1 MAEKAAAQAAPSL
14 FRKVSKKKLVR
25 KREDGEGEEQDDD
38 AGATEA
44 IQMTKKKRKLLTA
57 LSYKRGLDAK
67 DTLKSTALPA
77 SEGVEAIELQ
87 QIDASKDPDRVRAFS
102 GGTGKNTSS
111 DGILEQKHKAAM
123 EDYIQQN
130 LKTGEETQ
138 QDSGVQ
144 KVMDLEGKL
153 LQDLQLSAQ
162 RLSGT
167 VDTTNEQAGEG
178 DLGAGGA
185 MLGGTGIAEV
195 ILPLESRM
203 AAARATEDATSRM
216 KRAQHDRYQQVIPQ
230 AAALPMSFSIGA
242 GKLSRRHRSI
252 EATQGNMR
260 EAKTPVIMSSS
271 TELSIRQDLP
281 SSYNHNFKLHSQERR
296 NHLKVGAEESHEE
309 TSVVRMGFAAS
320 RRFAKG
326 DEPTSGGAK
335 HSGKNQQSSDT
346 RVFRDFVKH
355 QKEKGF

>member
-1 MAEKAAAQAAPSL
+1 MAEKSAAQAATSL

-25 KREDGEGEEQDDD
+25 KREDGEGEQQDD
-38 AGATEA
+38 AGAAEV

-77 SEGVEAIELQ
+77 PEGVETTER

-123 EDYIQQN
+123 EDYIRQN
-130 LKTGEETQ
+130 LKTGEEKQ
-138 QDSGVQ
+138 LDSGVENMR
-144 KVMDLEGKL
+144 VDLEAKL
-153 LQDLQLSAQ
+153 LQDLQSSAQ
-162 RLSGT
+162 RLSGV
-167 VDTTNEQAGEG
+167 VDATNEQAEEG

-203 AAARATEDATSRM
+203 AAARATEDATSRV
-216 KRAQHDRYQQVIPQ
+216 KRAQRDHRQEAIVH

-242 GKLSRRHRSI
+242 GKLSRRQRGI
-252 EATQGNMR
+252 EATQGNKK
-260 EAKTPVIMSSS
+260 EAKTPAIMSSS
-271 TELSIRQDLP
+271 TELSIKQDLP
-281 SSYNHNFKLHSQERR
+281 SSYTHNFKLHSQERR
-296 NHLKVGAEESHEE
+296 NQVHVGAEKSHEDA
-309 TSVVRMGFAAS
+309 SGVRMGFAAS

-326 DEPTSGGAK
+326 EEPASGGEK
-335 HSGKNQQSSDT
+335 HSGKNKQSSDT
-346 RVFRDFVKH
+346 RVFRDFVKN
-355 QKEKGF
+355 QREKGF